1 LLFIAG
7 LILLIAGA
15 ELLVRGAAALAR
27 IVGVSSLVIGLT
39 VVAFGTGSPELAVA
53 VRASLAGQADLA
65 VGNVVGSNIFNIL
78 FILGVSATIAPLVV
92 AHQLVRLDVP
102 IMILASSVFFLMS
115 LDGRIT
121 HFEGLVLLAG
131 IVVYTFMLVRL
142 SRAESLA
149 KPTAQGPP
157 YAGEG
162 LRSSKLWHIGSIVV
176 GLGMLYL
183 GSRWLVDGAV
193 TIARH
198 LGVSEL
204 VIGLTVVAVG
214 TSLPEVATSVVA
226 GIRGERDIAVGN
238 VVGSNLYNILMVLGA
253 AALVSESGLYVAP
266 AAISFDIPVMLVVA
280 VACLPI
286 FFAGNM
292 VNRWEGLMFLGY
304 WIAYTAYVIL
314 LAARHDALDEFSL
327 VMTAY
332 VIPLTVATMA
342 VITWRTVRRHLRA
355 RTIEQ
360 RNTAPGEEKDASP
373 PPDA

>member
-121 HFEGLVLLAG
+121 HFEGVVLLAG

-142 SRAESLA
+142 CRAESLA

-157 YAGEG
+157 SAEEG

-204 VIGLTVVAVG
+204 VIGLTVVAAG

-253 AALVSESGLYVAP
+253 AALVSDSGLYVAP

-286 FFAGNM
+286 FFAGNV

-360 RNTAPGEEKDASP
+360 RNTAPGEDKDASP